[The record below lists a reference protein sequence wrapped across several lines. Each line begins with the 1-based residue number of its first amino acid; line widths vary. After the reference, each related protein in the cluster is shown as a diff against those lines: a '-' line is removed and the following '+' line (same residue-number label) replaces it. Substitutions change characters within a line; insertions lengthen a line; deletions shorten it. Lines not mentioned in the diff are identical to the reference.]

1 MSRIDCEDFRQFI
14 DPYLDGEFDA
24 GERAAFDAHLA
35 VCTDCRG
42 HYEQKAW
49 FINAVRPCLRRP
61 ERMPPGTRDR
71 LHARLRAAQKPERR
85 RRLVRRL
92 APVPALAA
100 AGAVL
105 LFVTPLTGFAPAV
118 VEDAVDQHCQKMPV
132 EVPTD
137 EALQADEWFSGK
149 VPFSMA
155 TPRFRDDR
163 AMLLGGRLSHVRGG
177 DRTRRAAYLVY
188 GVGEHKVSV
197 LVFDGRELGIT
208 GRGELREVKGHP
220 VRVHDARGY
229 RVALYQRGSLAYAIT
244 SDLPEPEMLRLIG
257 TSL

>member
-1 MSRIDCEDFRQFI
+1 MSRIDCDDFRKFI

-35 VCTDCRG
+35 ACSDCRC

-61 ERMPPGTRDR
+61 EPMPEAAHQR
-71 LHARLRAAQKPERR
+71 LHARLRTAQQPERR

-92 APVPALAA
+92 APVPMLAA

-137 EALQADEWFSGK
+137 EANQADEWFSGK
-149 VPFSMA
+149 VPFSMD

-163 AMLLGGRLSHVRGG
+163 AMLLGGRLSHVRNGE
-177 DRTRRAAYLVY
+177 RNRRAAYLVY

-197 LVFDGRELGIT
+197 LIFNGRELGLSE
-208 GRGELREVKGHP
+208 RGELRHVKGHP
-220 VRVHDARGY
+220 VRVHGARGY
-229 RVALYQRGSLAYAIT
+229 RVALYQRGQLAYAVT
-244 SDLPEPEMLRLIG
+244 SDLPEPEMLKLIG

>member
-1 MSRIDCEDFRQFI
+1 MSRIDCDDFRKFI

-24 GERAAFDAHLA
+24 GESAAFDAHLA
-35 VCTDCRG
+35 VCAECRG

-49 FINAVRPCLRRP
+49 FINALRPQLRRP
-61 ERMPPGTRDR
+61 EPMPGAAQQR
-71 LHARLRAAQKPERR
+71 LHARLRDAQRPERR

-118 VEDAVDQHCQKMPV
+118 VEDAVDQHCQTVPV
-132 EVPTD
+132 EVPTP
-137 EALQADEWFSGK
+137 EANQADEWFSGK

-155 TPRFRDDR
+155 TPRFEDPR
-163 AMLLGGRLSHVRGG
+163 AMLLGGRLSHVRNNG
-177 DRTRRAAYLVY
+177 RSRRAAYLVY
-188 GVGEHKVSV
+188 GVGEHKLSV
-197 LVFDGRELGIT
+197 LVFDGTELALGD
-208 GRGELREVKGHP
+208 RGDLRDVKGNQ
-220 VRVHDARGY
+220 VRIHDARGY
-229 RVALYQRGSLAYAIT
+229 RVALYRRGSLAYAVT
-244 SDLPEPEMLRLIG
+244 SDLPEPDMLRLIG